1 MRRELVSAKRG
12 LRRAI
17 WVVVILAILML
28 LFVRKGEK
36 VPPLKLK
43 ELGTAIKITNPV
55 TSAFKG
61 GEKLKLRVKYLDFI
75 PAGSITM
82 KVKEVSYQ
90 GKEVYLL
97 LAEAE
102 ASPLFSF
109 FNKFRSVFES
119 YMDAGNLYSLRFRE
133 YTRSGND
140 VDERLTLYNQK
151 TGIAETRE
159 EGKPGSRKVKIGKNT
174 QDFLS
179 ALYFLR
185 TKELKVGESFI
196 INLNDRKSNYE
207 MEVKI
212 LRKGSVNVP
221 AGRFTAYVAEAKVT
235 RIGKKEPGITL
246 MLWLS
251 AGARKLPLLIKSGTR
266 IGPLEV
272 SLVDYGGR

>member
-1 MRRELVSAKRG
+1 MSAKRSL
-12 LRRAI
+12 LRIFWA
-17 WVVVILAILML
+17 VVVVAILMVF
-28 LFVRKGEK
+28 FVRKGKEI
-36 VPPLKLK
+36 PPVKLK

-61 GEKLKLRVKYLDFI
+61 GEELKLRVKYLGFI

-82 KVKEVSYQ
+82 RVKDVSFR

-97 LAEAE
+97 VAGAE

-119 YMDAGNLYSLRFRE
+119 YMDAGNLYSLRFLE

-151 TGIAETRE
+151 TGIAETCER
-159 EGKPGSRKVKIGKNT
+159 GKPGNRKVKIEDNT

-185 TKELKVGESFI
+185 TKELKVGESFL
-196 INLNDRKSNYE
+196 INLNDRKNNYE

-212 LRKGSVNVP
+212 LRKESVKVP
-221 AGRFTAYVAEAKVT
+221 AGRFTAYVAEVKV
-235 RIGKKEPGITL
+235 RRVRKKNPGTTL
-246 MLWLS
+246 TVWLS
-251 AGARKLPLLIKSGTR
+251 ADARKLPLLIKAGTK
-266 IGPLEV
+266 IGPLEA
-272 SLVDYGGR
+272 SLISYSKVQ